1 MKYKKIISAFLVACL
16 VFCSAFSASAFI
28 EEVTDKTIA
37 DVNKNGKTDVAD
49 ALQVLQYSVG
59 KCQIFEVQ
67 YRQSYIVGDVIYT
80 GYSFNGKNPQPY
92 IDLWFRDL
100 AADKALPTMFEQFK
114 EHGGVPIFSSS
125 NELYESAYFKIYYRD
140 YCAENPIF
148 DGEYRDE
155 VNNRTNHLFTATFA
169 SKNPDRDLK
178 SEFASKFYSTYR
190 SPYDDVVRYGE
201 LKSGNV
207 DGIDYLYWD
216 GVDDKLSSGFVFEK
230 NGYFIKFYGDNPEQD
245 IKDFRID
252 LIPISKELMNKP
264 LMRRYGDVNNDGK
277 INTEDALMIL
287 QYAVGKI
294 TAF

>member
-28 EEVTDKTIA
+28 EEVTDKTVS

-49 ALQVLQYSVG
+49 ALQVLQYSVE

-80 GYSFNGKNPQPY
+80 GYDFSGKNPQPD

-148 DGEYRDE
+148 NGEYRDE

-230 NGYFIKFYGDNPEQD
+230 DGYFIKFDGDNPEQD

-277 INTEDALMIL
+277 ISTEDALMIL
-287 QYAVGKI
+287 QYSVGKI

>member
-1 MKYKKIISAFLVACL
+1 MPVIKNKKIISAFLVACL

-80 GYSFNGKNPQPY
+80 GYSFNGKNPQPD

-252 LIPISKELMNKP
+252 LIPISK
-264 LMRRYGDVNNDGK
+264 
-277 INTEDALMIL
+277 
-287 QYAVGKI
+287 
-294 TAF
+294 